1 MMINR
6 RISAIFS
13 HFNQVESP
21 YIEPGL
27 LVVFR
32 LAVVLQI
39 VALGVRSLLESTETQ
54 PVQAHSFSAIS
65 LVGLLLLLGYLL
77 WPQLIDK
84 LKGAYLPVALAVATV
99 APLLEHTISV
109 YFRWQQNPYQL
120 TGQELFGISWR
131 VYVVLLIPL
140 VLIAWQ
146 YTLRWVLIFSGVV
159 ILSSQ
164 ALAII
169 FLGGQYFLH
178 SDLTDLSLRGT
189 VTFLIV
195 GYIMARIMQTQR
207 KQRQA
212 LIEANLQLVDYA
224 KTAEQLAVSRERNR
238 LARDLHDTL
247 AHTLSALSIQLE
259 AVDSAWEDTPEQ
271 ARMLLVKSIG
281 ATRCGLADTRR
292 ALQALRAA
300 PLEDLGLTLAVR
312 TLAEA
317 MALRAGAKLVL
328 DIPAHF
334 TLAPE
339 VEQGVYQIAREA
351 LTNIAKHAHAQKIQL
366 TLLQRNATVILTIT
380 DDGIGFDASQPVQA
394 EQYGLLGMRERA
406 LLIGAQLQVESQPR
420 RGTTVQLTL
429 ATHKTGAQ
437 SETPRGMYFETAKL
451 EQAIQTDPITHLA
464 LAQDTRGAIK

>member
-238 LARDLHDTL
+238 LARDCT
-247 AHTLSALSIQLE
+247 IR
-259 AVDSAWEDTPEQ
+259 WRTP
-271 ARMLLVKSIG
+271 
-281 ATRCGLADTRR
+281 
-292 ALQALRAA
+292 
-300 PLEDLGLTLAVR
+300 
-312 TLAEA
+312 
-317 MALRAGAKLVL
+317 
-328 DIPAHF
+328 
-334 TLAPE
+334 
-339 VEQGVYQIAREA
+339 
-351 LTNIAKHAHAQKIQL
+351 
-366 TLLQRNATVILTIT
+366 
-380 DDGIGFDASQPVQA
+380 
-394 EQYGLLGMRERA
+394 
-406 LLIGAQLQVESQPR
+406 
-420 RGTTVQLTL
+420 
-429 ATHKTGAQ
+429 
-437 SETPRGMYFETAKL
+437 
-451 EQAIQTDPITHLA
+451 
-464 LAQDTRGAIK
+464 